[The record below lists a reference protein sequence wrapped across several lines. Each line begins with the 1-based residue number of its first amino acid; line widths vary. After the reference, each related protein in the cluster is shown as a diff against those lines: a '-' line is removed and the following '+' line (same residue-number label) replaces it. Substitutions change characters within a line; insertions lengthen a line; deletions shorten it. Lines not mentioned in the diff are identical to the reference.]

1 MKAPHDK
8 RLAYLAAGLL
18 TQAEAK
24 VLVDDLKN
32 EFDLAVV
39 EEMFRAFRSA
49 TVAAIES
56 RPDDMELLEWSS
68 VIRHVI
74 ASLGRGFSG
83 WAERYQTLRFML
95 SEASDR
101 AAMGTS
107 EDHER
112 PGMKSLIELL
122 SRNTGG
128 MSLPEIEE
136 ATGDAP
142 YAIAQRL
149 RMALASG
156 TVELGGNWRQRRFVV
171 TGRQPEAREEYP
183 PRAEVFR

>member
-8 RLAYLAAGLL
+8 RLAYIAAGLL
-18 TQAEAK
+18 TQTEARA
-24 VLVDDLKN
+24 LVDDLKD

-56 RPDDMELLEWSS
+56 RADDMELYEWSS
-68 VIRHVI
+68 VIRHAI
-74 ASLGRGFSG
+74 AALGRGFSG

-101 AAMGTS
+101 AAMGKS

-112 PGMKSLIELL
+112 PGMKSLLALL
-122 SRNTGG
+122 AGSAEG
-128 MSLPEIEE
+128 MTLPEIESE
-136 ATGDAP
+136 TGDAP

-156 TVELGGNWRQRRFVV
+156 TVELGGNWRQRRFIV
-171 TGRQPEAREEYP
+171 TGRLPEAREEYP
-183 PRAEVFR
+183 PRAEVVR